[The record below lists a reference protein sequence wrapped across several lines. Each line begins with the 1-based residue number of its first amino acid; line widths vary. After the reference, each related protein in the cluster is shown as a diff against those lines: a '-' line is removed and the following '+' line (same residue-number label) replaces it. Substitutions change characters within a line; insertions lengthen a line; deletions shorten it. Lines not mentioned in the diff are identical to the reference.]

1 MSEIVDVAE
10 RTGTS
15 SSTDPEL
22 SQEER
27 IAWLRER
34 GVLIDLREKQ
44 ADRQENEKEDGQGSE
59 DMETL
64 CVVMV
69 PADDSQPCEEVRVR
83 IKRGRGGDQLLE
95 CLKWYVANCASDSL
109 LYTAL
114 LLSPLFLINATLL
127 MQCL

>member
-1 MSEIVDVAE
+1 MSEIVDAAE

-22 SQEER
+22 SQAER

-34 GVLIDLREKQ
+34 GVLIDLREGKADKQ
-44 ADRQENEKEDGQGSE
+44 ETEEDDRQASE

-83 IKRGRGGDQLLE
+83 IKRGGKGDQLLE
-95 CLKWYVANCASDSL
+95 CLKW
-109 LYTAL
+109 
-114 LLSPLFLINATLL
+114 
-127 MQCL
+127 